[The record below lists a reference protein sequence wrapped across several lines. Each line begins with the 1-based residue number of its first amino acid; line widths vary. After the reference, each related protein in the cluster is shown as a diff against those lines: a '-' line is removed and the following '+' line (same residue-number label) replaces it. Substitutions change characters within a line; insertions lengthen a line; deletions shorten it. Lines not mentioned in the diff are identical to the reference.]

1 MATYDF
7 LIYDTQDRICS
18 ITFNR
23 PDKRNALNTR
33 LLEELDDALDTA
45 EADDDVR
52 VVLFKGSGTA
62 FSAGYDLRDNPYT
75 TPPDG
80 QKSWRLNDAASA
92 LRKISDR
99 YLRIWY
105 YSKPTVAQV
114 QGPAIATGCYFQM
127 LCDIAF
133 AADTATFGHQAQRVG
148 GVTSLPLWVW
158 MLGMRQAK
166 YLLLSGRLITAKE
179 AQKIGLVT
187 RVFPPDELEAE
198 VQRLCLDLAQHNP
211 LGTTWLKDAMNADYD
226 MMGLRASFPM
236 HHSMNAAMRMS
247 ERGAGELSLTDIV
260 FGGNRQERPEG
271 EP

>member
-1 MATYDF
+1 MPSYEFILYAVD
-7 LIYDTQDRICS
+7 DRVCT

-23 PDKRNALNTR
+23 PDKRNALNTQ
-33 LLEELDDALDTA
+33 LLEELDDALDVA
-45 EADDDVR
+45 EADDGVR
-52 VVLFKGSGTA
+52 VVLFKGAGTA

-75 TPPDG
+75 VPPAG
-80 QKSWRLNDAASA
+80 QDHWRLNDAAPA

-158 MLGMRQAK
+158 MLGLRQAK
-166 YLLLSGRLITAKE
+166 YLLLTGRLITAKE

-187 RVFPPDELEAE
+187 RVFPEAELEGE
-198 VQRLCLDLAQHNP
+198 IERLCRDLAGQNP
-211 LGTTWLKDAMNADYD
+211 VGSMWLKEAINADYD
-226 MMGLRASFPM
+226 MMGFRASFPM
-236 HHSMNAAMRMS
+236 HHSMNAAMRLI
-247 ERGAGELSLTDIV
+247 ERAPGELTLGDIV
-260 FGGNRQERPEG
+260 FGKDRQEIPEG
-271 EP
+271 ER